1 MKISILTSYYK
12 NIKYLS
18 YFLNNLDKQTIFDKI
33 EIIIDHNKPTKQEI
47 KLIKK
52 FQQQYPNKLVHL
64 ISKKVVPYG
73 VSINRCINA
82 SRGSYLAI
90 WNIDDARTPNSLELQ
105 YNAIKNKKV
114 SFVYG
119 NFKIV
124 KELGSISGKEVDV
137 GRYDENELL
146 ISMIIGPFFM
156 FRKNICNKIGYYDE
170 QLISGSDFDFAIKMA
185 LVSKGKK
192 ILNNLGYYLNAEKG
206 LSTKKNTTQG
216 IESSLIYLR
225 YGIFEKFN
233 HNSIFEIMKYEI
245 KSTKYQN
252 KYIPMN
258 KYFKNYN
265 AFIVKKLLYHNKN
278 ISFSKKLN
286 NSLKIIKRK
295 LQ

>member
-12 NIKYLS
+12 NIKCLS
-18 YFLNNLDKQTIFDKI
+18 YFLSNLNKQTIFDKI
-33 EIIIDHNKPTKQEI
+33 EIVIDHNKPTKQEI

-52 FQQQYPNKLVHL
+52 FQEQYPNKLIHL

-105 YNAIKNKKV
+105 YNAIKDKKV

-124 KELGSISGKEVDV
+124 KELGSISGEEVDV
-137 GRYDENELL
+137 GRYDKNELL

-156 FRKNICNKIGYYDE
+156 FKKNICNRIGYYDE

-192 ILNNLGYYLNAEKG
+192 ILNNLGYYLDVGTG
-206 LSTKKNTTQG
+206 LSTTKKNNTQ
-216 IESSLIYLR
+216 IVEKNLICLR
-225 YGIFEKFN
+225 YGIFKKVNF
-233 HNSIFEIMKYEI
+233 HSIIPIMKYEI
-245 KSTKYQN
+245 KSTKYKN
-252 KYIPMN
+252 KYIPIS
-258 KYFKNYN
+258 KYLKNYDT
-265 AFIVKKLLYHNKN
+265 FLEKKILTY
-278 ISFSKKLN
+278 KK
-286 NSLKIIKRK
+286 KTFF
-295 LQ
+295 

>member
-12 NIKYLS
+12 NIKCLS
-18 YFLNNLDKQTIFDKI
+18 YFLNNLNKQTIFDKI

-73 VSINRCINA
+73 VSINRCIKA

-119 NFKIV
+119 NFKKV
-124 KELGSISGKEVDV
+124 KELGSISGEEVDV
-137 GRYDENELL
+137 GRYDKNELL

-192 ILNNLGYYLNAEKG
+192 ILNNLGYYLDVGTG
-206 LSTKKNTTQG
+206 LSTTKKNNTQ
-216 IESSLIYLR
+216 IVEKNLICLR
-225 YGIFEKFN
+225 YVIFKKVNF
-233 HNSIFEIMKYEI
+233 HSIIQIMKYEI
-245 KSTKYQN
+245 KSTKYKN
-252 KYIPMN
+252 KYIPIS
-258 KYFKNYN
+258 KYLKNYDN
-265 AFIVKKLLYHNKN
+265 FLEKKILTYKKKL
-278 ISFSKKLN
+278 FFG
-286 NSLKIIKRK
+286 
-295 LQ
+295 

>member
-114 SFVYG
+114 SFV
-119 NFKIV
+119 
-124 KELGSISGKEVDV
+124 
-137 GRYDENELL
+137 
-146 ISMIIGPFFM
+146 
-156 FRKNICNKIGYYDE
+156 
-170 QLISGSDFDFAIKMA
+170 
-185 LVSKGKK
+185 
-192 ILNNLGYYLNAEKG
+192 
-206 LSTKKNTTQG
+206 
-216 IESSLIYLR
+216 
-225 YGIFEKFN
+225 
-233 HNSIFEIMKYEI
+233 
-245 KSTKYQN
+245 
-252 KYIPMN
+252 
-258 KYFKNYN
+258 
-265 AFIVKKLLYHNKN
+265 
-278 ISFSKKLN
+278 
-286 NSLKIIKRK
+286 
-295 LQ
+295 

>member
-12 NIKYLS
+12 NIKCLS
-18 YFLNNLDKQTIFDKI
+18 YFLNNLNKQTIFDKI

-137 GRYDENELL
+137 GRYDKNELL

-192 ILNNLGYYLNAEKG
+192 ILNNLGYYLDVGTG
-206 LSTKKNTTQG
+206 LSTTKKNNTQ
-216 IESSLIYLR
+216 IVEKNLICLR
-225 YGIFEKFN
+225 YGIFKKVNF
-233 HNSIFEIMKYEI
+233 HSIIQIMKYEI
-245 KSTKYQN
+245 KSTKYKN
-252 KYIPMN
+252 KYIPIS
-258 KYFKNYN
+258 KYLKNYDN
-265 AFIVKKLLYHNKN
+265 FLEKKILTYKKKL
-278 ISFSKKLN
+278 FFG
-286 NSLKIIKRK
+286 
-295 LQ
+295 